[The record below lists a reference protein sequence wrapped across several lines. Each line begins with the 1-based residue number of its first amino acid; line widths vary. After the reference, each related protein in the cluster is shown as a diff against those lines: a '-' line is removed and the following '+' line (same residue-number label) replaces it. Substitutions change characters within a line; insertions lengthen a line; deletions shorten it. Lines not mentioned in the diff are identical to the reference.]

1 MLEWGCVLLKK
12 EIENLQDDAFGR
24 QTKEFLPLASGQSNL
39 AYIDGAT
46 ASANIVS
53 QYQTWY
59 GDQNPYS
66 EKQLENSPLNRVLK
80 QAAPGN
86 AWLMGAGKE
95 IKFDYQTN
103 HATEVK
109 LFKATANWEATFQL
123 YTTPRY
129 RANPFAWYLYK
140 QIFFIYLS
148 KL

>member
-1 MLEWGCVLLKK
+1 VLEWGCVLLKK

-86 AWLMGAGKE
+86 PPLPRESFRVVSIINM
-95 IKFDYQTN
+95 FFN
-103 HATEVK
+103 
-109 LFKATANWEATFQL
+109 FTFSQKV
-123 YTTPRY
+123 
-129 RANPFAWYLYK
+129 N
-140 QIFFIYLS
+140 
-148 KL
+148 